1 MAVDLRNVASH
12 VKDVDGNIVGFVESP
27 DRGPLRVKLDE
38 PWHWIEQAINDDIR
52 DGHPLLS
59 PNRTLQSVTAATESD
74 LSLVTQAIRILS
86 ERRLRVGD

>member
-1 MAVDLRNVASH
+1 MAVDLRNVASR

-38 PWHWIEQAINDDIR
+38 PWHWIERAINDDVR
-52 DGHPLLS
+52 DGYPLLDRD
-59 PNRTLQSVTAATESD
+59 RTLHPVTGATQSD